1 MVQDIEEK
9 DYDYDKIAKMPGI
22 VAYVCK
28 DGDTLWSIAKKF
40 YSTADSIKE
49 INDIKGEV
57 AKDQMIVVAKKM

>member
-1 MVQDIEEK
+1 
-9 DYDYDKIAKMPGI
+9 MPGI